1 MEEPRVLIIDDEPS
15 IRSILS
21 TLLRKN
27 SYEVQVADSGES
39 GLETYARFRPDVI
52 LLDLKMPGID
62 GMEVMETLDRRLNA
76 DCKIII
82 MTAHGEVRSAVEAM
96 KKGAFDYLQKPFDN
110 DELLAIISRAVE
122 IATLKRR
129 VKQLEDQLEETYRFE
144 NIIGVSDKMK
154 STFTLMRKFAATDG
168 TVLVCGQSG
177 TGKEL
182 IVRAIHQAS
191 RRKSGPFVVVNCGAI
206 PANLIESEFF
216 GHEAGSFTD
225 AKKLRVGQFESANGG
240 TLFLDEIGELT
251 LEAQVKLLRVIEEGM
266 FCRVGSNTP
275 ICVDVRVM
283 AATNRDLAT
292 LVEEG
297 KFREDLYWRLNVLS
311 LNVCPLRERKED
323 IPLLVEHFLERYA
336 APPGVEQSR
345 ISPKAL
351 ELLMAYEWPG
361 NIRELQN
368 CIYSAMTIAGSPT
381 IEPIDLP
388 SRICPYAPERETR
401 DEGRGTKAESPIVHP
416 PSSVGT
422 GGSMSLAEAAA
433 QAAAKAEQEAIAK
446 ALSETGGNRE
456 KAAELLGIGRKTLYR
471 KLKQY
476 QME

>member
-1 MEEPRVLIIDDEPS
+1 VLIIDDEAS

-27 SYEVQVADSGES
+27 GYEVQAADSGES
-39 GLETYARFRPDVI
+39 GLEMCAQFMPAVI

-62 GMEVMETLDRRLNA
+62 GMEVMETLNRRLNV
-76 DCKIII
+76 DCKTII

-122 IATLKRR
+122 MATLTRR

-144 NIIGVSDKMK
+144 NIVGVSDKMK
-154 STFTLMRKFAATDG
+154 STFALMRKFAATDG
-168 TVLVCGQSG
+168 TVLVCGESG

-191 RRKSGPFVVVNCGAI
+191 KRKSGPFVAVNCGAI
-206 PANLIESEFF
+206 PSNLIESEFF

-225 AKKLRVGQFESANGG
+225 AKKLRVGKFESANGG

-251 LEAQVKLLRVIEEGM
+251 LEAQVKLLRVIEEGT
-266 FCRVGSNTP
+266 FSRVGSNTP
-275 ICVDVRVM
+275 IAVDVRVM
-283 AATNRDLAT
+283 AATNRDLAAV
-292 LVEEG
+292 VEEG

-311 LNVCPLRERKED
+311 LSVCPLRERRED

-336 APPGVEQSR
+336 TPSGIE
-345 ISPKAL
+345 SPSVSEKAT

-361 NIRELQN
+361 NVRELQN
-368 CIYSAMTIAGSPT
+368 CIYSAMTIADSST
-381 IEPIDLP
+381 IEPADLP
-388 SRICPYAPERETR
+388 RRIYSDAKPPDVTSRIA
-401 DEGRGTKAESPIVHP
+401 GRA
-416 PSSVGT
+416 
-422 GGSMSLAEAAA
+422 SLAETAALA
-433 QAAAKAEQEAIAK
+433 TAKAEQEAIHK

-456 KAAELLGIGRKTLYR
+456 RAADLLGIGRKTLYR

-476 QME
+476 GME

>member
-1 MEEPRVLIIDDEPS
+1 MEKPRVLIIDDEAS

-21 TLLRKN
+21 TLLKKN
-27 SYEVQVADSGES
+27 GYHVQVADSGES
-39 GLETYARFRPDVI
+39 GLDVYAQFKPAVI

-62 GMEVMETLDRRLNA
+62 GMEVMEVLDRRLNA
-76 DCKIII
+76 DSKTII

-96 KKGAFDYLQKPFDN
+96 KKGAFDYLEKPFDN

-122 IATLKRR
+122 MVTLKRR
-129 VKQLEDQLEETYRFE
+129 VRELEDQLEKTYRFE
-144 NIIGVSDKMK
+144 NIVGVSDKMK
-154 STFTLMRKFAATDG
+154 STFALMHRFAGTDG
-168 TVLVCGQSG
+168 TVLVYGESG

-191 RRKSGPFVVVNCGAI
+191 NRKSGPFVVVNCGAI
-206 PANLIESEFF
+206 PSNLIESEFF

-225 AKKLRVGQFESANGG
+225 AKELRIGKFESADGG

-251 LEAQVKLLRVIEEGM
+251 LQAQVKLLRVIEEGT
-266 FCRVGSNTP
+266 FSRVGSNEP
-275 ICVDVRVM
+275 IAVDVRVM

-292 LVEEG
+292 MVEEG

-311 LNVCPLRERKED
+311 LNICPLRQRKED

-336 APPGVEQSR
+336 TPLGIEQPNVSE
-345 ISPKAL
+345 KVL

-361 NIRELQN
+361 NVRELQN
-368 CIYSAMTIAGSPT
+368 CLYSAITIAGGPA
-381 IEPIDLP
+381 IEPADLP
-388 SRICPYAPERETR
+388 RRIYSNSEPSEITSMIS
-401 DEGRGTKAESPIVHP
+401 GRI
-416 PSSVGT
+416 
-422 GGSMSLAEAAA
+422 SLAETAA
-433 QAAAKAEQEAIAK
+433 QATAKAEREAINK

-471 KLKQY
+471 KLRHY
-476 QME
+476 GIE

>member
-1 MEEPRVLIIDDEPS
+1 VQNPRVLIIDDEAS

-27 SYEVQVADSGES
+27 GYEVQAADSGES
-39 GLETYARFRPDVI
+39 GLEMCAQFMPAVI

-62 GMEVMETLDRRLNA
+62 GMEVMETLNRRLNV
-76 DCKIII
+76 DCKTII

-122 IATLKRR
+122 MATLTRR

-144 NIIGVSDKMK
+144 NIVGVSDKMK
-154 STFTLMRKFAATDG
+154 STFALMRKFAATDG
-168 TVLVCGQSG
+168 TVLVCGESG

-191 RRKSGPFVVVNCGAI
+191 KRKSGPFVAVNCGAI
-206 PANLIESEFF
+206 PSNLIESEFF

-225 AKKLRVGQFESANGG
+225 AKKLRVGKFESANGG

-251 LEAQVKLLRVIEEGM
+251 LEAQVKLLRVIEEGT
-266 FCRVGSNTP
+266 FSRVGSNTP
-275 ICVDVRVM
+275 IAVDVRVM
-283 AATNRDLAT
+283 AATNRDLAAV
-292 LVEEG
+292 VEEG

-311 LNVCPLRERKED
+311 LSVCPLRERRED

-336 APPGVEQSR
+336 TPSGIE
-345 ISPKAL
+345 SPSVSEKAT

-361 NIRELQN
+361 NVRELQN
-368 CIYSAMTIAGSPT
+368 CIYSAMTIADSST
-381 IEPIDLP
+381 IEPADLP
-388 SRICPYAPERETR
+388 RRIYSDAKPPDVTSRIA
-401 DEGRGTKAESPIVHP
+401 GRA
-416 PSSVGT
+416 
-422 GGSMSLAEAAA
+422 SLAETAALA
-433 QAAAKAEQEAIAK
+433 TAKAEQEAIHK

-456 KAAELLGIGRKTLYR
+456 RAADLLGIGRKTLYR

-476 QME
+476 GME